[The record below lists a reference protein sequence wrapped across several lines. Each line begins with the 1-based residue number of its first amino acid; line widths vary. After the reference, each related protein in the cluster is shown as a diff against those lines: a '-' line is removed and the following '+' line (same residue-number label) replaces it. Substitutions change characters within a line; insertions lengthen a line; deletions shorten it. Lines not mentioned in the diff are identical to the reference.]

1 MFAVR
6 IVTADYYLANPLK
19 DLDVCYSEFR
29 GSDVKK
35 VPVVRIFGATPAGQ
49 KTCLHVHGIFPYI
62 YVPYDGYGQDPDRY
76 LHQVAFSVDR
86 ALNVS
91 MGNPS
96 SSSQHIFKISLV
108 SGMPFYGYHAK
119 EKQFMKIYLYN
130 PLMTK
135 RVCEL
140 LQGGAVM
147 NKIYQPHEAHIPYLL
162 QLFIDY
168 NLYGMNLIN
177 LGAVKFRKTR
187 RKDENGQQAKGGISN
202 KSSRT
207 NGSFCKSPSTS
218 KIQLSDSS
226 LGGVFVRWEEEAIP
240 SSLVLEEV
248 DKQSTCELE
257 ADAVAADILNRLD
270 IETQIGKNP
279 GLQAIWE
286 DEKQRRREKNE
297 SSQIE
302 LFESQD
308 RGFVAAAESE
318 RIFLNR
324 LKEILKQND
333 FPVSLTESLDENEDT
348 DIFPVDLT
356 LHSDLLTPEALQ
368 CTPANLVEVHKGNQ
382 PAINRRSADNS
393 ELAVVDE
400 EAILNLLECSQTFQ
414 PLSQRLIQ
422 SPVFENNQDHSLVN
436 LLAGLEDDGYQAD
449 RSRVL
454 SQHQASG
461 FSSHVQNS
469 DDEEAEP
476 ELERQEAEL
485 SLVMSQRWDSDIP
498 DHNSKC
504 RSSYKNVNESS
515 SDDEHE
521 FSEEEMEWSGNSSVF
536 ANMSIPQLDGA
547 ADENEDSSLN
557 EKSSRT
563 HSSLTATDKILGKRN
578 PFPSETVNLEPPSVA
593 KIVLEC
599 KHPQP
604 LQIHNLEKD
613 TPSEKHFLSKSSTI
627 PDDQTDYTFRFPDTC
642 NIAHKTENAL
652 TDAAKIDLP
661 HIFSYEKKVTTKL
674 ESDSIPFENSKAHTR
689 KKYIRIKNPEK
700 GKIALLQK
708 RNYSLSYSEIRNS
721 SNKSDQDFNQKKN
734 DGSLLRINS
743 PNAFLDGE
751 DRSISQH
758 DGEYRKN
765 HKKPDIRELK
775 IRYEDYQEKMTEKAI
790 SNQQDVHY
798 KFFPSVILSNC
809 LNRPGN
815 KSPNKLG
822 KLDYDDRRSRLKIT
836 KKRTVKESKEAKGIG
851 SERVIIEKKDNA
863 CLMVNSPCIQIS
875 THEQWTPPLC
885 SDADTPISK
894 DTSSENSLAVSLVS
908 QSPVRPYSTQLS
920 GLPGSKYR
928 LRTKRKASYETE
940 DGEPRPGFQMTKL
953 LMTPSETSKDNYIL
967 SNHDSK
973 SRKRKKMIKKEP
985 PIIIKYIIIN
995 RFKGQKN
1002 MLVKLTKVNAD
1013 EEQVVLTAER
1023 LEQYKKLAP
1032 LKGFWPKVPE
1042 STAIKFPVS
1051 SPKTKK
1057 CPKRKAKIH
1066 SATKKKANCTPKVLG
1081 GKIRRIRR
1089 TKSKKKMLT
1098 LATLHPPSP
1107 SYISETNDYSEEY
1120 TDVMSKL
1127 GYLSEKNT
1135 TPADA
1140 SPPRCWSPSDPEPQ
1154 LLLALEQNDNLPVSN
1169 LGPSLL
1175 GHEAEKPALGRGVR
1189 NKIRSSKLNKIDST
1203 SPKRRKGRTIK
1214 NSTEGKTIT
1223 KESPKQRVVC
1233 RGQGRKKK
1241 NIDLLPSAGQ
1251 DQISPGTKQSRKSR
1265 KKKILEEQNT
1275 KICSER
1281 YEGSQAMF
1289 PGENV
1294 ALSGCSSG
1302 HLPSFQTTTSGS
1314 SEGDVPKVRDTN
1326 GRSEATLSGEE
1337 TLRTHSQSSRTLEA
1351 TTSLVC
1357 PATCD
1362 ESDPAYSCSAQSI
1375 PSHSCC
1381 NNESH
1386 QISSHSQLF
1395 PGPGSLKVTELASTK
1410 NVLSVIQA
1418 TKPCCNSTT
1427 LKLDGA
1433 DSNNSC
1439 HSVHYCT
1446 SPVKPAPLQSQI
1458 LSPLLLSGKDQPKQP
1473 PDVKAAAK
1481 PAKRSSKK
1489 KIPESKEKMD
1499 GFGIARFTPIRI
1511 KSSLSLV
1518 NKMES
1523 STDIMPSN
1531 CKSGEKWSPVADTP
1545 VGLAVLK
1552 ELLHKKQQKVQES
1565 APFQDVS
1572 SIHYLIKSDFCS
1584 TSKPVKVRKV
1594 RKPRTPKTPNLKQKK
1609 PRSKKEK
1616 SAKQEEPVNPDCS
1629 LSDNSPVFPS
1639 DPGFESCY
1647 SFEDSLS
1654 PEMPHN
1660 YNFDINTIGQTE
1672 FCGLYMGSQFVPADK
1687 NLPQKFLSDVV
1698 QEPVTGLT
1706 LGLANITEKSSSA
1719 FDSQQPYPGP
1729 EYLKSGTLSPE
1740 LFEKVSG
1747 ERQRSSC
1754 PEKGQDFNSTLNQQ
1768 MKNAVDSDEGTAQ
1781 SERRNSLNCA
1791 DAFFPL
1797 PINTASFVELLGSP
1811 TRDLIEGT
1819 DVLITTPNSSPRSIS
1834 SLSQLKNASLP
1845 LRSTGGA
1852 HILKPLMSPPS
1863 RDEIMSTLLDLDL
1876 TETAYQEPFCSDP
1889 SDVPG
1894 KPRQIGGRVL
1904 SIESRLGDGLAEFD
1918 GDFTLEGLQLWKTAF
1933 SAMTQVGC
1941 APLNGSNLLNNIG
1954 RDQVKHNSKDNDQK
1968 VVIMPCKSAPSYQR
1982 VQLWLQ
1988 AKKEYDRSCK
1998 ATKMKMEEKEEVD
2011 KFCVALHSEGNEAES
2026 TKGLTNEK
2034 SSPEPVAPEKVSCL
2048 SAKEK
2053 NNSHLFLPL
2062 SNISAKTSRAERSHL
2077 LAVGVDQ
2084 EDDVEDSSQD
2094 YSSPDSGVLTP
2105 WQQTVS
2111 PDSCKGFLEKEE
2123 DKEHRYKMTPQR
2135 YHYGCTELS
2144 LSNLD
2149 TPLTTKGQN
2158 KKEEKQTPDLCS
2170 PVSSELSSQFL
2181 LYASPVIQKRNAG
2194 FSEPI
2199 CSTPVSTKD
2208 SKSHKLSQRRTCNTD
2223 SLRRV
2228 LLTTQMKNQFAA
2240 LNDPNKDSS
2249 QIEGPTLNNS
2259 YGFKVSIQNLQ
2270 DAKALH
2276 EVQYLTLMTM
2286 ELHARTRRDLEADPE
2301 FDPICA
2307 LFYCITSDAPLPE
2320 TDKMQLTGAIVV
2332 DKDCSSF
2339 GQGTRET
2346 APLLVRSGITG
2357 LQVTY
2362 ATDENQLF
2370 QELEHIIRR
2379 YDPDVLLGYEVQLHS
2394 WGYLLQRAAVLNVDL
2409 CQQLSRVPGDSKE
2422 NRFSTDLDEYGSDT
2436 MSEIHIIGRIVLNIW
2451 RMMKSEVTLN
2461 NYSFENVAFHVL
2473 HQRFPLFTP
2482 RVLSDWFDNK
2492 TDIYR
2497 WRMVDHYISRV
2508 QCTLQLLEQHD
2519 LIGRTSELARLFGI
2533 QFYHVLTRGS
2543 QYRVE
2548 SMMLRLAKPMNYIA
2562 LTPSRQQRAQMRA
2575 PQCIPLV
2582 MEPESRFYS
2591 NSVIVLDFQSLY
2603 PSIVIAYNYCY
2614 TTCLGH
2620 VENLGSH
2627 DEFKFGCASLRV
2639 PPDLLYLLRNDITVS
2654 PNGVAFVKA
2663 SVRKGVMPSMLED
2676 ILNTRIMVKQS
2687 MKAYKNDK
2695 AITRMLDARQL
2706 GLKLISNVTYG
2717 YTAANF
2723 SGRMPCSEVGDSI
2736 VNKARETLE
2745 QAIKLVNET
2754 KKWGAHVVYGDT
2766 DSMFVLLKGAT
2777 KEQAFK
2783 IGQEI
2788 AEAVTSRNP
2797 KPVKLKF
2804 EKVYLPSVLQTKK
2817 RYVGYMYE
2825 TMDQKDPIFD
2835 AKGIETV
2842 RRDGCPAVAKILER
2856 SLKLLFETRD
2866 ISQIKQYIMRQ
2877 CLKILEGKAS
2887 MQDLTFAKEYRGSNS
2902 YRPGACVP
2910 ALELTRRMLSYDRRS
2925 EPRVGER
2932 VPYVIVYGIPGL
2944 PLIQL
2949 VRRPIEVLQ
2958 DPTLRLNAVYYITK
2972 QILPPLDRVFSL
2984 IGVDV
2989 FGWYQELPRIQKAA
3003 TSGGIEQAGHKGTI
3017 SQYFT
3022 TLHCPVCND
3031 LTQLGICSKCRTQPQ
3046 QVAIILHQEIHGWEC
3061 RQEQL
3066 LKICKGCTGCVDRHV
3081 QCVCLDCPVLHKLS
3095 RVNRELSKAPY
3106 LRQLLDQF

>member
-302 LFESQD
+302 LFESQ
-308 RGFVAAAESE
+308 
-318 RIFLNR
+318 
-324 LKEILKQND
+324 
-333 FPVSLTESLDENEDT
+333 ESLDENEDT

-2451 RMMKSEVTLN
+2451 RMMKSE
-2461 NYSFENVAFHVL
+2461 
-2473 HQRFPLFTP
+2473 
-2482 RVLSDWFDNK
+2482 
-2492 TDIYR
+2492 
-2497 WRMVDHYISRV
+2497 
-2508 QCTLQLLEQHD
+2508 
-2519 LIGRTSELARLFGI
+2519 
-2533 QFYHVLTRGS
+2533 
-2543 QYRVE
+2543 YRVE

-2654 PNGVAFVKA
+2654 PNGVAFVK
-2663 SVRKGVMPSMLED
+2663 
-2676 ILNTRIMVKQS
+2676 
-2687 MKAYKNDK
+2687 
-2695 AITRMLDARQL
+2695 
-2706 GLKLISNVTYG
+2706 
-2717 YTAANF
+2717 
-2723 SGRMPCSEVGDSI
+2723 VGDSI

-3066 LKICKGCTGCVDRHV
+3066 LKVQNLVEFIQSWFCEDTFEHFVEKLAVDVVLSGISDSHCGEMLWSDVKV
-3081 QCVCLDCPVLHKLS
+3081 QLDLTYRLEGARAPWRQRAYLSLAPVLSNHHVPTPQGETLQVVACAEETVEEILQPGPNTGAFTVTRMDIWLPPTCS
-3095 RVNRELSKAPY
+3095 VHGE
-3106 LRQLLDQF
+3106 